1 MTDAATDTDYQ
12 RQLLEAVRLAIG
24 MRRLQRIYFRAEKGS
39 KERKAALA
47 DALVAERLFD
57 AAIAKLKTP
66 SLAL

>member
-1 MTDAATDTDYQ
+1 MTDTAADTDFQ
-12 RQLLEAVRLAIG
+12 RQLLEAVRLAVG

-57 AAIAKLKTP
+57 KAVAQLKAP